1 MNIDSNHPMLS
12 KVVLELLFNKQ
23 FKIEFQAVSTEI
35 YADIESFVVNPN
47 CTCRN
52 KIEAYCIKNKDRVSS
67 FLNSFIVN
75 NNININLEAIQNKY
89 TSKQYAGVVEKVKIS
104 EWAEFKDKLIKEKAI
119 YRSFA
124 TIKFDDEHIYV
135 FFL

>member
-1 MNIDSNHPMLS
+1 MNIQSTDPMLS
-12 KVVLELLFNKQ
+12 KIVLELLFNKQ
-23 FKIEFQAVSTEI
+23 FKIKFQAVSTEI
-35 YADIESFVVNPN
+35 YADIESFVINPN

-52 KIEAYCIKNKDRVSS
+52 KIEAYCIKNKDKVTV
-67 FLNSFIVN
+67 FLNDFINN
-75 NNININLEAIQNKY
+75 NNINIDLETIKSKY

-124 TIKFDDEHIYV
+124 TIKFDDEYIYV